1 MLKAGA
7 QSTKWPS
14 LKTDKKEQPTSP
26 SSSTTIHR
34 HGSDESDNEDK
45 VPVPE
50 FHSSFGS
57 AIEAAFENIGS
68 KNGKMQSSSSSFRLM
83 CRYRS
88 IIHHSHQWAIISKR
102 QENKLKMS
110 DIKNTGPVRHTCS
123 F

>member
-14 LKTDKKEQPTSP
+14 MKTDKKEQQTSP
-26 SSSTTIHR
+26 SSSTTSGR

-68 KNGKMQSSSSSFRLM
+68 KNGKT
-83 CRYRS
+83 
-88 IIHHSHQWAIISKR
+88 R
-102 QENKLKMS
+102 QQLALYQFCKICFPDQEWNLS
-110 DIKNTGPVRHTCS
+110 
-123 F
+123 